1 MSLFTEFPDIK
12 VGGVPEEVKEKIRA
26 VQRKQHELQ
35 AVMSEVGQD
44 KVSSHVKSY
53 VVESTLC
60 MNMAFN
66 MLTDMANLVKKQNK
80 LLTEKDSEIK
90 ELKKKVNI
98 FRKIKK
104 TQKKF
109 KKNKN
114 YIADCPYCD
123 MKKGQLTNAH
133 NYMEHIRNKHWA

>member
-1 MSLFTEFPDIK
+1 MCLFTDFPDIK
-12 VGGVPEEVKEKIRA
+12 VCGVPEEVKEKVRA

-35 AVMSEVGQD
+35 DVMGEVGHD
-44 KVSSHVKSY
+44 KVGSHVKSY

-66 MLTDMANLVKKQNK
+66 MLTDMANLVKNQNK
-80 LLTEKDSEIK
+80 LITEKDTDIK
-90 ELKKKVNI
+90 ELKKQVNI

-109 KKNKN
+109 KNKN
-114 YIADCPYCD
+114 YIGDCPYCD
-123 MKKGQLTNAH
+123 MKKGQLKSAH
-133 NYMEHIRNKHWA
+133 NYMEHIRSKHPA

>member
-1 MSLFTEFPDIK
+1 MSR
-12 VGGVPEEVKEKIRA
+12 VM
-26 VQRKQHELQ
+26 LQ
-35 AVMSEVGQD
+35 
-44 KVSSHVKSY
+44 
-53 VVESTLC
+53 STLC

-98 FRKIKK
+98 FRKIEK

-109 KKNKN
+109 KNKT

-133 NYMEHIRNKHWA
+133 NYMKK